1 MKIVVMDG
9 NSVLNR
15 AFYGIRLLSNHQGLY
30 TNAIYGFLS
39 TYFKLMEEEGPDR
52 LFVCFDRK
60 EKTFRHQQYP
70 AYKAQRQGM
79 PDELAMQLPV
89 LKELLDA
96 MGIVCYELAG
106 YEADDLLG
114 TISLRCAQH
123 GDECVVVTGDKDS
136 LQLIGDGV
144 TVRLVTTKM
153 GQSSTRLMDEAAFRE
168 EYGFDPIRLI
178 DLKSLMGDASDNIP
192 GVKGI
197 GQKTAT
203 ALIQQFGSLD
213 GVYEHLD
220 DSAIKKGVR
229 DKLLHDR
236 ENAYLSYQLATI
248 DRQAPMD
255 FDPARLPE
263 GKEDQGAVYQLLTRL
278 ELKNVIQK
286 LGLSQADGTN
296 QVSASEPGDDGWQAT
311 TPEELP
317 VLLDGSNGPV
327 AVILPAHLQ
336 ICGLRVQGKSYLLE
350 AGTDEEAWHHAL
362 RCLFAKSQRL
372 IWHEARETYVSLL
385 ESGVDPGPVGF
396 DCAVA
401 AYLLSPTDNAYDLP
415 KLALSYLGKEVPDAI
430 YRQEEALQSLDQAQ
444 AARRA
449 LALHLWAMEQL
460 QPLLENRL
468 EQEQMLS
475 LLREVELPL
484 IPILASM
491 QKEGVYVDR
500 ERLQAYGAMLDEG
513 IETLTQEI
521 YRLAGE
527 PFQILST
534 KQLGEILFVKLQLP
548 VKKKTKTG
556 YSTNIDVLESLRH
569 AHPIVPKVIEYRQLT
584 KLKSTYVDG
593 LEKVINSK
601 DGRIHSR
608 FHQTVT
614 ATGRLSSSD
623 PNMQNIPVRQ
633 KLGSELR
640 RMFVAQRPGWSLIDA
655 DYSQIEL
662 RILAHIADDPA
673 MIDAFLSG
681 QDIHATTAAQ
691 VAGVPLSEVTPQ
703 MRSGAKAVNF
713 GIVYGISDFSLAE
726 DLGVSRKEAG
736 AYIAAYLRHYS
747 GVHRYMDEIRQTA
760 KEQGYVSSLLG
771 RRRYLP
777 ELQSKNYNIRSFGER
792 AALNTP
798 IQATA
803 ADIMKIAMIRVDRR
817 LKQEKCQAKL
827 ILQVHDELILETP
840 AEEIQQVKQLL
851 VEEMERAFQL
861 KAPLKAD
868 AGVGKSWYDAKNDA

>member
-1 MKIVVMDG
+1 MKIVVIDG

-15 AFYGIRLLSNHQGLY
+15 AFYGIRLLSNHQGEY

-39 TYFKLMEEEGPDR
+39 TYFKLIEEEQPDR
-52 LFVCFDRK
+52 LLVCFDRK
-60 EKTFRHQQYP
+60 EKTFRHELYP
-70 AYKAQRQGM
+70 AYKAQRKGM
-79 PDELAMQLPV
+79 PDELATQLPV
-89 LKELLDA
+89 LKELLDD
-96 MGIVCYELAG
+96 MGIVRYEQAG

-123 GDECVVVTGDKDS
+123 GDTCILVTGDKDS

-144 TVRLVTTKM
+144 AVRLVTTKM
-153 GQSSTRLMDEAAFRE
+153 GQSSTRLVDEEAFRE
-168 EYGFDPIRLI
+168 EYGFSPIHLI

-197 GQKTAT
+197 GQKTAM

-213 GVYEHLD
+213 GVYANLD

-229 DKLLHDR
+229 DKLETGRDS
-236 ENAYLSYQLATI
+236 AYLSYRLATI
-248 DRQAPMD
+248 DRQVPME
-255 FDPARLPE
+255 FDPSHLPE
-263 GKEDQGAVYQLLTRL
+263 GVENREELYRLLTRL
-278 ELKNVIQK
+278 ELKNIIQK
-286 LGLSQADGTN
+286 LGLSQADGESGEPN
-296 QVSASEPGDDGWQAT
+296 SQPGDETWQTAA
-311 TPEELP
+311 PEQLP
-317 VLLDGSNGPV
+317 ALLDGAGPV

-336 ICGLRVQGKSYLLE
+336 LCGVRVQGKNYLFE
-350 AGTDEEAWHHAL
+350 MGEKEEEWRAL
-362 RCLFAKSQRL
+362 LQHLFARPEHL
-372 IWHEARETYVSLL
+372 IWHEARETYVALL
-385 ESGVDPGPVGF
+385 ERGVDPGHVGF

-401 AYLLSPTDNAYDLP
+401 AYLLSPTDNAYDIP
-415 KLALSYLGKEVPDAI
+415 RLALSYLGKEVPDAL
-430 YRQEEALQSLDQAQ
+430 YRQEEVLSSLEQAQ

-449 LALHLWAMEQL
+449 LALHLWA
-460 QPLLENRL
+460 L
-468 EQEQMLS
+468 EQMQPVLEEKLKQQQMLS
-475 LLREVELPL
+475 LLQEIELPL
-484 IPILASM
+484 IPVLASM

-500 ERLQAYGAMLDEG
+500 ERLRAYGAMLDEG
-513 IETLTQEI
+513 IAVLTQEI
-521 YRLAGE
+521 YDLAGE

-534 KQLGEILFVKLQLP
+534 KQLGEILFGKLQLP

-556 YSTNIDVLESLRH
+556 YSTNIDVLQSLRH

-593 LEKVINSK
+593 LEKVIRP
-601 DGRIHSR
+601 DGRIHSS

-640 RMFVAQRPGWSLIDA
+640 RMFVAQREGWSLVDA

-662 RILAHIADDPA
+662 RILAHIAEDPA

-691 VAGVPLSEVTPQ
+691 VAGVPLNEVTPQ

-726 DLGVSRKEAG
+726 DLGVTRKEAG
-736 AYIAAYLRHYS
+736 EYIAAYLRHYD
-747 GVHRYMDEIRQTA
+747 GVRRYMDDIRQTA

-803 ADIMKIAMIRVDRR
+803 ADIMKIAMIRVSRR
-817 LKQEKCQAKL
+817 LREEGYRAKL
-827 ILQVHDELILETP
+827 ILQVHDELILEAP
-840 AEEIQQVKQLL
+840 DEEIDRVKQLL
-851 VEEMERAFQL
+851 VEEMEGAFPL
-861 KAPLKAD
+861 KAPLRAD